1 MYIGN
6 PRWPSLQDKILMG
19 KWTNNFYLK
28 QQTVKIIVNHPKGS
42 YVKTLSFG
50 DGHLGFPIIHAQFLL
65 ISL

>member
-1 MYIGN
+1 MWIGN
-6 PRWPSLQDKILMG
+6 PRWPL
-19 KWTNNFYLK
+19 
-28 QQTVKIIVNHPKGS
+28 PKEKVLTS